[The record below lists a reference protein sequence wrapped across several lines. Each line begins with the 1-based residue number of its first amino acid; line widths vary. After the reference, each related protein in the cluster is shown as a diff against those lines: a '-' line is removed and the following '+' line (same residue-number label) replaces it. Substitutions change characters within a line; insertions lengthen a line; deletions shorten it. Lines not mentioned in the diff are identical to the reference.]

1 MATKDARARRLR
13 ISSFEGVIL
22 SELARISSSRF
33 HLASEGGC
41 LWSEVAASNNAA
53 AQSTAS
59 LRFDK
64 ILSRAFSYMV
74 CACRGF
80 DFTCWLTSSRNSKA
94 ESIVV
99 VDPDLLVELWRCGAR
114 IALMKQI
121 QRQIQRPERER
132 ERNIFRPALSTW
144 RATDCLRTKFTC
156 IPERLDPN
164 RTSSTFLLNTT
175 I

>member
-1 MATKDARARRLR
+1 
-13 ISSFEGVIL
+13 
-22 SELARISSSRF
+22 
-33 HLASEGGC
+33 
-41 LWSEVAASNNAA
+41 
-53 AQSTAS
+53 
-59 LRFDK
+59 
-64 ILSRAFSYMV
+64 MV

-80 DFTCWLTSSRNSKA
+80 DLTCWLTSSRNSKA

-132 ERNIFRPALSTW
+132 ERNKFRPALITQ

-156 IPERLDPN
+156 IHVSLTLTGLRAHSFSTLPFCCVYCLDNSSRDQRSACNLEVVFPN
-164 RTSSTFLLNTT
+164 VHRPNSGGVRRSGMRGL
-175 I
+175 